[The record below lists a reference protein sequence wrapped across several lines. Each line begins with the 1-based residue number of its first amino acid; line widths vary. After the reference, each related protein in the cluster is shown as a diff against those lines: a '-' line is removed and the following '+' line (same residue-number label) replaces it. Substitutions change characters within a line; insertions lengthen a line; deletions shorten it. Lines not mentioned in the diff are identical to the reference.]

1 LESFLVD
8 LTNKIAV
15 VTGAARG
22 IGREIALKLANSG
35 CNVVV
40 SDVDTAGSQA
50 VAAEIQQAKRE
61 SIAVTTDVA
70 KAEDAANLVET
81 AIQKFGRIDILVN
94 NAGITRD
101 NLLMRMDEKEW
112 DVVIAVNLKGTYN
125 CIKAAVRPMIKQ
137 RSGKIINVAS
147 VVGVMGNAGQAN
159 YAASKAGIIGLT
171 KSVAKEL
178 GSRNIQ
184 VNAVAP
190 GYIETEM
197 TKNLPQAAIEQFK
210 NFIPLQRGGQPED
223 VANVVLFLASPL
235 SDYVTGQVV
244 HVDGGML
251 M

>member
-1 LESFLVD
+1 LIELANRV
-8 LTNKIAV
+8 AV

-22 IGREIALKLANSG
+22 IGREIALKLARAG

-40 SDVDTAGSQA
+40 SDIDLAGAQS
-50 VAAEIQQAKRE
+50 VAAEIEQMQRE
-61 SIAVTTDVA
+61 ALAVTIDVA
-70 KAEDAANLVET
+70 KTEEAANLVN
-81 AIQKFGRIDILVN
+81 AAMQKFGRIDILVN

-112 DVVIAVNLKGTYN
+112 DAVIAVNLKGTFN

-137 RSGKIINVAS
+137 RNGKIINVAS

-197 TKNLPQAAIEQFK
+197 TKNLPQAAIDQFI
-210 NFIPLQRGGQPED
+210 NLIPLQRGGRPED

-235 SDYVTGQVV
+235 ADYVTGQVV

>member
-1 LESFLVD
+1 MIELANRV
-8 LTNKIAV
+8 AV

-22 IGREIALKLANSG
+22 IGREIALKLARAG

-40 SDVDTAGSQA
+40 SDIDLAGAQS
-50 VAAEIQQAKRE
+50 VAAEIEQMQRE
-61 SIAVTTDVA
+61 ALAVTIDVA
-70 KAEDAANLVET
+70 KTEEAANLVN
-81 AIQKFGRIDILVN
+81 AAMQKFGRIDILVN

-112 DVVIAVNLKGTYN
+112 DAVIAVNLKGTFN
-125 CIKAAVRPMIKQ
+125 CTKAAVRPMIKQ
-137 RSGKIINVAS
+137 RNGKIINVAS

-197 TKNLPQAAIEQFK
+197 TKNLPQAAIDQFI
-210 NFIPLQRGGQPED
+210 NLIPLQRGGRPED

-235 SDYVTGQVV
+235 ADYVTGQVV